1 MAIVY
6 KHIRLDTKEVFYIGI
21 GTQKRRAYS
30 QYKRSKHWHSV
41 VKKAGHTVELLH
53 EDIDWDTA
61 CEIEK
66 ELIKLH
72 GRKDLGLG
80 TLVNMT
86 DGGDGRFG
94 AKASDETKKKMSLAK
109 KGRSTPWM
117 KGKRSKEQIEKVS
130 IALKEYWKQN
140 PKAPMTE
147 EAKEKISR
155 SLTGR
160 PGTWVG
166 KRHSEESLE
175 KMKRSHGRGDANKRY
190 GQKNSA
196 DTIKKM
202 SEAAKNRTKIKA
214 ECPHCGKVG
223 ETNAMMRWHFDKCKL
238 KQTI

>member
-41 VKKAGHTVELLH
+41 VNKAGHTVELLH
-53 EDIDWDTA
+53 EDIDWNTA

-94 AKASDETKKKMSLAK
+94 AKASEETKKKMSQSR
-109 KGRSTPWM
+109 KGLNTWT
-117 KGKRSKEQIEKVS
+117 KGHIPTNETRQKISNVLRER
-130 IALKEYWKQN
+130 WKHN

-147 EAKEKISR
+147 EAKEKIR
-155 SLTGR
+155 QSLTGR

-175 KMKRSHGRGDANKRY
+175 KMKLSHGRGEANKRY

-202 SEAAKNRTKIKA
+202 SESAKNRTKIKA